1 MAAATPAWRQAFPHT
16 STALASATP
25 MASPRQEGAPS
36 SRKAPA
42 APLLDDQVHNGRLV
56 KWTDERGFG
65 FILPEEGGDTVFVH
79 ISGFLPAARRP
90 IEGDVVSFQ
99 IDRSDRRT
107 KAVNVRLKALPLP
120 DTVVVSYGV
129 GVLFLTLLALSSF
142 GFIRLGNGM
151 KLYLVMSVITFGFY
165 YVDKKRAET
174 KRWRIHSTTLH
185 VLEAIGGWPGALL
198 AMSMLRHLTRK
209 HDHLVMLSAIIAIHM
224 VAWLVWY
231 LRQ

>member
-1 MAAATPAWRQAFPHT
+1 
-16 STALASATP
+16 
-25 MASPRQEGAPS
+25 MASTRHEGAPAA
-36 SRKAPA
+36 RPAA
-42 APLLDDQVHNGRLV
+42 APLVDEEVKNGRLI

-90 IEGDVVSFQ
+90 VEGDVVTFQ
-99 IDRSDRRT
+99 VDRGDRRT

-129 GVLFLTLLALSSF
+129 AVLFLTVWALHAF
-142 GFIRLGNGM
+142 GLIHLNNPIKM
-151 KLYLVMSVITFGFY
+151 YLVVSVITFGFY

-209 HDHLVMLSAIIAIHM
+209 HDHLVMLCAIIAIHL

>member
-1 MAAATPAWRQAFPHT
+1 
-16 STALASATP
+16 
-25 MASPRQEGAPS
+25 MASTRQEGAVPS
-36 SRKAPA
+36 GRPA
-42 APLLDDQVHNGRLV
+42 APARIDEQVLSGRLV

-79 ISGFLPAARRP
+79 ISGFLPAVRRP
-90 IEGDVVSFQ
+90 VEGDVVSFQ
-99 IDRSDRRT
+99 VDRSERRT

-129 GVLFLTLLALSSF
+129 GVLFLTLLGLYSF
-142 GFIRLGNGM
+142 GFVHLNNAI

-209 HDHLVMLSAIIAIHM
+209 HDHLVMLSAIVAIHL

>member
-1 MAAATPAWRQAFPHT
+1 
-16 STALASATP
+16 
-25 MASPRQEGAPS
+25 MASPRNEAAPS
-36 SRKAPA
+36 GRPAA
-42 APLLDDQVHNGRLV
+42 APLVDEEVKNGRVV

-65 FILPEEGGDTVFVH
+65 FILPDEGGDTVFVH

-90 IEGDVVSFQ
+90 VEGDVVTFQ
-99 IDRSDRRT
+99 VDRGDRRT

-129 GVLFLTLLALSSF
+129 GVLFLTVWALYA
-142 GFIRLGNGM
+142 LGLIHLNNPIKM
-151 KLYLVMSVITFGFY
+151 YLVMSVITFGFY
-165 YVDKKRAET
+165 YVDKKRAEA

-209 HDHLVMLSAIIAIHM
+209 RDHLVMLSAIIAIHL

-231 LRQ
+231 LRH